1 MNGYSLVID
10 ISSDEDYNR
19 CLTPLKTLP
28 LNTVST
34 LSDSSTEVFRRSEAE
49 TNSTSESDCSPKR
62 RGPTPSK
69 KKKLGRVSFNLPP
82 AVNPNSDTDFY
93 EEPDTPPSQPQTK
106 PTPVLKEKANI
117 PQLGNEKAP
126 NTVKLND
133 LNEPSLAE
141 LDALHGL
148 DIEDRQFF
156 ATVSRG
162 RTHYGAK
169 ENAPPPTKREQCRC
183 ALSDPTKPPEI
194 CPIESAR
201 REQELRE
208 MEEEERLITKMTS
221 GRGRGRGTRIFNGR
235 PPVIIRKEILIAE
248 LYPCLLL
255 QEGPCHD
262 PLPVGII
269 AAAAGYLVSELAED
283 KAEVNSIKL
292 I

>member
-1 MNGYSLVID
+1 M
-10 ISSDEDYNR
+10 
-19 CLTPLKTLP
+19 
-28 LNTVST
+28 
-34 LSDSSTEVFRRSEAE
+34 
-49 TNSTSESDCSPKR
+49 
-62 RGPTPSK
+62 
-69 KKKLGRVSFNLPP
+69 
-82 AVNPNSDTDFY
+82 
-93 EEPDTPPSQPQTK
+93 
-106 PTPVLKEKANI
+106 
-117 PQLGNEKAP
+117 
-126 NTVKLND
+126 
-133 LNEPSLAE
+133 NEPSLAE

-235 PPVIIRKEILIAE
+235 PPVIIRKEIPHCRAIPLSLASRGALSRPAPGRDYSCCSGIPGFGIGRGQGRGK
-248 LYPCLLL
+248 LY
-255 QEGPCHD
+255 
-262 PLPVGII
+262 
-269 AAAAGYLVSELAED
+269 
-283 KAEVNSIKL
+283 
-292 I
+292 

>member
-10 ISSDEDYNR
+10 ISSDEDNNR
-19 CLTPLKTLP
+19 CSTPLKTLP

-34 LSDSSTEVFRRSEAE
+34 LSDSSTEVFRGSEAE

-235 PPVIIRKEILIAE
+235 PPVIIRKEIPHCRAIPLSLASRGALSRPAPGRDYSCCSGIPGFGIDRGQGRGK
-248 LYPCLLL
+248 LY
-255 QEGPCHD
+255 
-262 PLPVGII
+262 
-269 AAAAGYLVSELAED
+269 
-283 KAEVNSIKL
+283 
-292 I
+292 

>member
-10 ISSDEDYNR
+10 ISSDEDNNR
-19 CLTPLKTLP
+19 CSTPLKTLP

-34 LSDSSTEVFRRSEAE
+34 LSDSSTEVFRGSEAE

-93 EEPDTPPSQPQTK
+93 EKPDTPPSQPQTK

-126 NTVKLND
+126 KTVKLND

-169 ENAPPPTKREQCRC
+169 ENAPPPSDQKRAMQMCV
-183 ALSDPTKPPEI
+183 K
-194 CPIESAR
+194 
-201 REQELRE
+201 
-208 MEEEERLITKMTS
+208 
-221 GRGRGRGTRIFNGR
+221 R
-235 PPVIIRKEILIAE
+235 P
-248 LYPCLLL
+248 Y
-255 QEGPCHD
+255 
-262 PLPVGII
+262 
-269 AAAAGYLVSELAED
+269 
-283 KAEVNSIKL
+283 
-292 I
+292 

>member
-10 ISSDEDYNR
+10 KSSDEDNNR
-19 CLTPLKTLP
+19 CSTPLKTLP
-28 LNTVST
+28 LNTIST
-34 LSDSSTEVFRRSEAE
+34 LSDSSTEAFRGSEAE
-49 TNSTSESDCSPKR
+49 TDSTSESDCSPKR
-62 RGPTPSK
+62 RGPIPSK

-93 EEPDTPPSQPQTK
+93 EEPDTPPSQPQIK

-117 PQLGNEKAP
+117 PQLGNERAP

-156 ATVSRG
+156 ATVGRG

-194 CPIESAR
+194 CPIGSTR

-221 GRGRGRGTRIFNGR
+221 GRVAGKSRHADFQRPSPCHHQERNSPLPSYTLVSCFKRALSRPAPGRDYSCCSGIPGFEIGRGQGRG
-235 PPVIIRKEILIAE
+235 K
-248 LYPCLLL
+248 LY
-255 QEGPCHD
+255 
-262 PLPVGII
+262 
-269 AAAAGYLVSELAED
+269 
-283 KAEVNSIKL
+283 
-292 I
+292 

>member
-10 ISSDEDYNR
+10 ISSDEDNNR
-19 CLTPLKTLP
+19 CSTPLKALP
-28 LNTVST
+28 LNTIST
-34 LSDSSTEVFRRSEAE
+34 LSDSSTEAFRGSEAG
-49 TNSTSESDCSPKR
+49 TDSTSESDCSPKE

-82 AVNPNSDTDFY
+82 AVNPDSDTDFY
-93 EEPDTPPSQPQTK
+93 EEPDTPPSQPLTR

-117 PQLGNEKAP
+117 PQLGNERAP

-133 LNEPSLAE
+133 LNEPSLAD

-156 ATVSRG
+156 AAVGRG

-169 ENAPPPTKREQCRC
+169 ENAPPPTKREQCIC

-194 CPIESAR
+194 CPIDTMR

-208 MEEEERLITKMTS
+208 MEEEERFITKMTA
-221 GRGRGRGTRIFNGR
+221 GRGRSRGTRILNGR
-235 PPVIIRKEILIAE
+235 PPVIIRKEIPHCRAIPLSLASRGALSRPAPGRDYSCCSGIPGFE
-248 LYPCLLL
+248 IGRGQGRGKLY
-255 QEGPCHD
+255 
-262 PLPVGII
+262 
-269 AAAAGYLVSELAED
+269 
-283 KAEVNSIKL
+283 
-292 I
+292 